1 MNAIEKFNTADELVK
16 DASKKLESVLAMLT
30 ISKSLVDATN
40 MMLQKQNKTRD
51 QAKEELE
58 KIREKMKSL
67 DERKNKLLDQ
77 L

>member
-1 MNAIEKFNTADELVK
+1 M
-16 DASKKLESVLAMLT
+16 ESVLAMLT
-30 ISKSLVDATN
+30 ISKSLVDVAN
-40 MMLQKQNKTRD
+40 MMLQKQNETRD